1 MAARGARGP
10 SAGPGSPC
18 VSQRATGGHPPL
30 GDDAVARD
38 RAPGAGRPRSPPR
51 ASRRVYRMAVEL
63 SEPRSRRALLAAA
76 AGAAVATVASALGRP
91 SPVNAATGYF
101 DSASASTA
109 AVRGLNTAASG
120 YPAFGVDGESA
131 STDGIAV
138 RGQALASTG
147 ETCGVFGQTQSTSG
161 RGVIGQAFA
170 ATGYTHGVLGQSQ
183 STSGMGVSGYATAA
197 TGDTFGVRGSS
208 ESTSGTGVCGNA
220 AANSTGVMGIS
231 GISGSCLVAQDRR
244 LRLRGPG
251 HRGPRRVRA
260 DDGRPGGAAA
270 SRRAATGCGAW
281 SPRAPG
287 QRLGHDRYR
296 GARHLGQPQGRHGPP
311 GRRPGQVRQQRR
323 HRHGRGGH
331 QRASPSPRAST

>member
-1 MAARGARGP
+1 
-10 SAGPGSPC
+10 
-18 VSQRATGGHPPL
+18 
-30 GDDAVARD
+30 
-38 RAPGAGRPRSPPR
+38 
-51 ASRRVYRMAVEL
+51 MAVEL

-101 DSASASTA
+101 DSASAGTA

-170 ATGYTHGVLGQSQ
+170 ATGDTHGVLGQSQ

-220 AANSTGVMGIS
+220 VANSTGVMGIS
-231 GISGSCLVAQDRR
+231 GIQAHASSPKTGVYGYAAQDIAARGVYGETTVGQGVR
-244 LRLRGPG
+244 GVATSGYGVRGVVTSGTGASGYATTGTAVLATSANPKVGTALRAVG
-251 HRGPRRVRA
+251 RVRFDNSVGLATVAAGTSSITVTPGIDLTATSAVVATLQGDAGGGTTVKRVTVNATA
-260 DDGRPGGAAA
+260 DTFTIYLTANAAA
-270 SRRAATGCGAW
+270 AVKVAW
-281 SPRAPG
+281 HVFG
-287 QRLGHDRYR
+287 
-296 GARHLGQPQGRHGPP
+296 
-311 GRRPGQVRQQRR
+311 
-323 HRHGRGGH
+323 
-331 QRASPSPRAST
+331 